1 MVGVLAGKLA
11 DVQRDAGVGGEGDE
25 ELLRQR
31 GIEGAHHHRRHIGV
45 PVQLAAPRDVHS
57 RHDEGLV
64 HGHGDVAE
72 AADAA
77 LVAERL
83 RERLPHDDARVLHR
97 VMTVHLKVALAAH
110 LQVEQAVAPERGEH
124 VVEKP
129 DARLHVRFARAVKA
143 DGQVDVGFLRG
154 ARDARNAFAHCC
166 SPFSRRVR
174 GDSGQ
179 ITLRPQGVRPRCPGG
194 RRSIPEAPGPYFGR
208 ISRRA
213 ARNSSFSWGR
223 PAGNPAAWARG

>member
-11 DVQRDAGVGGEGDE
+11 DVQRDAGVGGEGMKNSFASVASKAPTITAGTSASQYSWPRPE
-25 ELLRQR
+25 MSTAAMMRASSM
-31 GIEGAHHHRRHIGV
+31 GMAMSPKRRM
-45 PVQLAAPRDVHS
+45 PRCRRAPARTP
-57 RHDEGLV
+57 
-64 HGHGDVAE
+64 A
-72 AADAA
+72 
-77 LVAERL
+77 
-83 RERLPHDDARVLHR
+83 HDDARVLHR

-166 SPFSRRVR
+166 SPFFRRVR

-179 ITLRPQGVRPRCPGG
+179 ITLRPKVSG
-194 RRSIPEAPGPYFGR
+194 
-208 ISRRA
+208 RA
-213 ARNSSFSWGR
+213 A
-223 PAGNPAAWARG
+223 

>member
-1 MVGVLAGKLA
+1 MARATALNMPSMTWWVFSPASWRMCSVTPALA
-11 DVQRDAGVGGEGDE
+11 GEGDE

-110 LQVEQAVAPERGEH
+110 LQVEQAVA
-124 VVEKP
+124 
-129 DARLHVRFARAVKA
+129 ARTR
-143 DGQVDVGFLRG
+143 
-154 ARDARNAFAHCC
+154 
-166 SPFSRRVR
+166 
-174 GDSGQ
+174 
-179 ITLRPQGVRPRCPGG
+179 
-194 RRSIPEAPGPYFGR
+194 
-208 ISRRA
+208 
-213 ARNSSFSWGR
+213 
-223 PAGNPAAWARG
+223 